1 MAWLNGN
8 AIYSIAAIRK
18 QARHKAKLARKRS
31 KKEKQA
37 EFDDQ
42 VQSAIAAGIPVTIIP
57 YQGKPAYEDKPRRR
71 DKIAQLEA
79 EIADLKRKRW
89 KERPK
94 YVPGMDSEFYNT
106 WEWRDLRWQVLT
118 ASNGKCKAC
127 NRGKDNGIIL
137 HVDHIKPRSKF
148 PALELVF
155 DNLQVLCEDC
165 NIGKSNK

>member
-1 MAWLNGN
+1 MA
-8 AIYSIAAIRK
+8 S
-18 QARHKAKLARKRS
+18 
-31 KKEKQA
+31 
-37 EFDDQ
+37 D
-42 VQSAIAAGIPVTIIP
+42 
-57 YQGKPAYEDKPRRR
+57 
-71 DKIAQLEA
+71 
-79 EIADLKRKRW
+79 
-89 KERPK
+89 
-94 YVPGMDSEFYNT
+94 FYDT

-118 ASNGKCKAC
+118 ASNGKCKVC